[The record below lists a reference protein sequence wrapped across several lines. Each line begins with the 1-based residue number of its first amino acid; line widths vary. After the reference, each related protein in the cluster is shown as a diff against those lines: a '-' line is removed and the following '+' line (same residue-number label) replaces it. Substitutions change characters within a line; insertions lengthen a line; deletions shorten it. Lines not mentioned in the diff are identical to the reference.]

1 MIHPGQEVE
10 FKVESFP
17 FTRYGL
23 IQDKVLRVSADAIQ
37 DEQRGHVYEARI
49 SMAESTIPVDNRRV
63 PLTLGTAAEVKP
75 GAWRAIT
82 FFLSPLLRYADES
95 LRER

>member
-1 MIHPGQEVE
+1 M
-10 FKVESFP
+10 ESFP

-23 IQDKVLRVSADAIQ
+23 IQGKVLRVSADAIQ
-37 DEQRGHVYEARI
+37 DEQRGLMYEAGI
-49 SMAESTIPVDNRRV
+49 SMAETTIPADNRRV
-63 PLTLGTAAEVKP
+63 LLTLGMAVAAEVKT

-82 FFLSPLLRYADES
+82 FFLNPLLGYADES